1 MRKYLITD
9 PPFSDYFFESMI
21 LLKQTFCWDW
31 IDVLYFVTNQRADH
45 KELSEDLTSKIIE
58 WNNIDQKIFEKANST
73 FWSRYNEIP
82 NLQLLEDEF
91 RIEIGKDR
99 APKSLVQNVIYV
111 KYYGP

>member
-1 MRKYLITD
+1 
-9 PPFSDYFFESMI
+9 MI

-45 KELSEDLTSKIIE
+45 KELSEDLTTKIIE

-73 FWSRYNEIP
+73 FWLKYNEIP

-91 RIEIGKDR
+91 RIEIGKELR
-99 APKSLVQNVIYV
+99 CTKNCCPKCYLCQILWSIN
-111 KYYGP
+111 YGSV

>member
-1 MRKYLITD
+1 MVYL
-9 PPFSDYFFESMI
+9 
-21 LLKQTFCWDW
+21 
-31 IDVLYFVTNQRADH
+31 
-45 KELSEDLTSKIIE
+45 KELSKDLTTKIIE
-58 WNNIDQKIFEKANST
+58 WNNIDHKIFEKANST
-73 FWSRYNEIP
+73 FWSKYNEIP